1 MKQSLSGGY
10 SYTSDRLL
18 GAGCPVLSWGGIL
31 TFFLVCVCGTGV
43 TSKLSEATSKWTASL
58 SDLKAKLAT
67 AKVSSKTPKDIPILH
82 LKKTE
87 TLGFQSA

>member
-1 MKQSLSGGY
+1 MLFGPLLLRYCDLLPGLS
-10 SYTSDRLL
+10 
-18 GAGCPVLSWGGIL
+18 
-31 TFFLVCVCGTGV
+31 VCGAGV

-82 LKKTE
+82 FKKTE